1 MLPTEVDA
9 YMNDLLEKGAYRVDG
24 IDPDTGELLLSI
36 VPEVMAVVDPELL
49 EIYELQASLE
59 FEQTMFSLE
68 EKGLVTRLDDDE
80 FTLTDTAIQALS
92 E

>member
-36 VPEVMAVVDPELL
+36 VPEIMAVVDPELL
-49 EIYELQASLE
+49 EIYELQAGLE